1 LSVELPAWAEEV
13 RAAFRSGSA
22 SQFVLYGN
30 VFDLV
35 PAPPA
40 AGANRTTAAKTGAGT
55 EESWAAKPGGTDSA
69 AVPGEAGP
77 EAAADAAAAEDA
89 VPDDDLPDE
98 TAGGSRYLPLRRFLT
113 EVMLEPFDA
122 VLCYDAGRG
131 IRAVKGADHFQGFLR
146 AFDAF
151 RGTAWSGLPSGASEA
166 PLDLAN
172 QLPRDPRRALEL
184 LDRFLRASRH
194 RTLPA
199 VATTGGGEAAAAAR
213 VPAPLRVAVL
223 VDYAH
228 FIAPQGEALNLG
240 ERSQSLIK
248 LLDWASDPAITT
260 APVATFLITEN
271 LTDLNRLLVESPYS
285 AKVEIGLPG
294 AAGIRRYV
302 DHLVAGRSE
311 VEAGI
316 AGSEVGLDQ
325 LAEKLVGLSLV
336 NVRGVVLRAL
346 SAGRPI
352 TRKYLTR
359 VKKELIEKEV
369 FGRVEFL
376 ESSRTLDDVAG
387 HAEAKAWLRQ
397 DAELLR
403 RNRLRAIPMGYLLC
417 GRIGTGKTFLVEC
430 WAGEIG
436 VPVVELK
443 NFRERWVGATEGNL
457 ERIFTILRALGQVVV
472 FIDEADQMTGKRDS
486 GSSDSGLSGRVY
498 GMLAAQMSD
507 TANRGRILWVFAT
520 SRPDLLEVDLKRQG
534 RLDVHIP
541 LFPPGDAASRKELFA
556 AMARKVGL
564 DLPADELPTLPD
576 DHGIGGNEME
586 GMLVRALRTWET
598 RPDDDP
604 RTLAEVVAA
613 AIADF
618 RPSAHGERL
627 ELMDLLAVK
636 ECTDTRFLPD
646 RFRDLALSDV
656 NRRIEALRLLLGE

>member
-1 LSVELPAWAEEV
+1 MSAALPAWAEEV
-13 RAAFRSGSA
+13 RRAFRSGTA

-40 AGANRTTAAKTGAGT
+40 GEAAG
-55 EESWAAKPGGTDSA
+55 GGEA
-69 AVPGEAGP
+69 PGEPAGEP
-77 EAAADAAAAEDA
+77 VLGEAAAG
-89 VPDDDLPDE
+89 V
-98 TAGGSRYLPLRRFLT
+98 RYLPLRRFLT

-122 VLCYDAGRG
+122 VVHFDAGRG
-131 IRAVKGADHFQGFLR
+131 IRPVKGGDHFQGFLR

-151 RGTAWSGLPSGASEA
+151 RGTAWAGLADGGGEA

-199 VATTGGGEAAAAAR
+199 DEGGGTGDATAAAAARR

-228 FIAPQGEALNLG
+228 FIAPQGEALHLG
-240 ERSQSLIK
+240 ERSQTLIR

-260 APVATFLITEN
+260 SPVATFLISEN
-271 LTDLNRLLVESPYS
+271 LADLNRLLVESPYS

-294 AAGIRRYV
+294 AADIRRYV
-302 DHLVAGRSE
+302 DHLVAGRPEAEAVLAAAE
-311 VEAGI
+311 VPR
-316 AGSEVGLDQ
+316 DQ

-346 SAGRPI
+346 AGGTPI
-352 TRKYLTR
+352 TRKYLTGM
-359 VKKELIEKEV
+359 KKELIEKEV
-369 FGRVEFL
+369 SGRVEFV
-376 ESSRTLDDVAG
+376 ESRRTLDDVAG

-403 RNRLRAIPMGYLLC
+403 RGRLRAIPMGYLLC

-486 GSSDSGLSGRVY
+486 GSGDSGLSGRVY
-498 GMLAAQMSD
+498 GMLARQMSD
-507 TANRGRILWVFAT
+507 TANRGKILWVFAT

-541 LFPPGDAASRKELFA
+541 LFPPGDAASRHELFA
-556 AMARKVGL
+556 AMARKVGIEV
-564 DLPADELPTLPD
+564 AAGELPPLPD
-576 DHGIGGNEME
+576 DHHLGGNEME
-586 GMLVRALRTWET
+586 GILVRALRTWET
-598 RPDDDP
+598 RPEGDE
-604 RTLAEVVAA
+604 RTLPEVVAA
-613 AIADF
+613 AVADF

-646 RFRDLALSDV
+646 RYRTLPLADV
-656 NRRIEALRLLLGE
+656 NRRIEELRLRLGE